1 MKGTNRMTMTSR
13 RDFIAALAAASG
25 AGTCLCAA
33 GGCATF
39 TKVGR
44 TPAIAAGAYDIDGRT
59 LRIRLEQVP
68 ELAAVGGAVKLIDAR
83 LPVPLIVGRTGDAEY
98 AAVSLL
104 CPHRGVEVEYRHK
117 AGDFRCAS
125 LGHSTFGK
133 DGGRRGGPARKPLR
147 RFGVKPEQDGSARVL
162 TIDLAGVPS

>member
-1 MKGTNRMTMTSR
+1 MPRKNR
-13 RDFIAALAAASG
+13 RDFITDLAAAAG
-25 AGTCLCAA
+25 AGACLCAA

-59 LRIRLEQVP
+59 VRIRLVQVP
-68 ELAAVGGAVKLIDAR
+68 ELASVGGAVKMIDAR
-83 LPVPLIVGRTGDAEY
+83 LPEPIIVGRTGEAEY
-98 AAVSLL
+98 VALSLR
-104 CPHRGVEVEYRHK
+104 CPHRGVEVEYRPK

-133 DGGRRGGPARKPLR
+133 DGARKGGFARKPLR
-147 RFGVKPEQDGSARVL
+147 KFDVKLIRDGTDTTL
-162 TIDLAGVPS
+162 TLAV